1 MIHARF
7 NWRTA
12 ATTVFSLA
20 ALAMAILAPGWRQE
34 LQAENYA
41 AVHIDGFGC
50 GMLDGDGNGFAAN
63 GATTSLTNHGG
74 IAKLTCKA
82 SGVPN
87 TTGKAV
93 RWNFANTGLPC
104 GIPGDTIVTEDWQE
118 VIDELGEATL
128 QCRFR
133 E

>member
-41 AVHIDGFGC
+41 AVHIDGVTC
-50 GMLDGDGNGFAAN
+50 GMLDGGGN
-63 GATTSLTNHGG
+63 ATVLTNATQSLTNHGG
-74 IAKLTCKA
+74 RAKLTCKA

-87 TTGKAV
+87 ATGKAV
-93 RWNFANTGLPC
+93 RWNFANTGALC
-104 GIPGDTIVTEDWQE
+104 GIPGDGVTEDWQE

-128 QCRFR
+128 QCRSSLP
-133 E
+133 